1 MTTVQNKTGVR
12 DLTINDCKNGHLFSI
27 DALAGPLYILNMPIA
42 SDSIKKILGPGGTLA
57 AYLAD
62 FEYRPSQVQL
72 ALLVQK
78 SLKTETPCLIE
89 AGTGTGKTLG
99 YLLPAVLSQKKI
111 VISTGTKNLQ
121 EQIYFKDI
129 PLLEKLMDR
138 TLDAALM
145 KGRQNYF
152 CLHRYHQQFSQV
164 SFLRP
169 DLREM
174 KKRIERWLKK
184 TECADR
190 AELDWLADDDP
201 LWGLLS
207 AGSEQ
212 CLGSHCFHYEDCFLN
227 RLRQKAA
234 RSKIV
239 IVNHHLFFADLV
251 VKQGGFGEVLPRFEA
266 VIFDEAHLIE
276 DIATAYLG
284 ETLSTQQLLDLAADA
299 EKNQANLEGPQQKA
313 LQGHLDFLRLGA
325 EQIRAQ
331 FLEGPD
337 KGPLPEETIRRLDLG
352 PAHLIRKALRYLQE
366 NPERIEP
373 DRAQGPALAVRAE
386 DLTQRLKNTLTD
398 RSPDWLN
405 WYERHKKSLHLHASP
420 LDISRE
426 LQQALYKKTP
436 TVILTSATL
445 STGGHFDYI
454 RARLGLEGE
463 LLQGI
468 YPSHFDFAEQALLYV
483 PQDLPLP
490 NEPDFG
496 PQIAQRIL
504 RILQIT
510 AGRALVLFTS
520 HQNLNQVHEG
530 LLGRLPYTL
539 FRQGEAP
546 PAVLLQAFKQDTHSV
561 LLATGSF
568 WQGVDVPGEALS
580 CLIIDKLPFDAP
592 GEPLVAARIAS
603 IRSKQGNPFM
613 EYQVPAAIIALKQGM
628 GRLIRTGSD
637 RGVIAILDRR
647 LIQKHYGRFFFESLP
662 PVLLSHKLEDI
673 RAFFSSGE

>member
-1 MTTVQNKTGVR
+1 MFHSADPIRKT
-12 DLTINDCKNGHLFSI
+12 
-27 DALAGPLYILNMPIA
+27 
-42 SDSIKKILGPGGTLA
+42 LGPNGTLA
-57 AYLAD
+57 AFLPD
-62 FEYRPSQVQL
+62 FEYRPSQAQL

-78 SLKTETPCLIE
+78 SLKTETPALIE

-99 YLLPAVLSQKKI
+99 YLLPAVLSRKKI

-129 PLLEKLMDR
+129 PLLEKLMGQ

-169 DLREM
+169 DLRDM

-184 TECADR
+184 TECGDR

-212 CLGSHCFHYEDCFLN
+212 CLGSHCFHYEECFLN

-234 RSKIV
+234 QSKIV

-276 DIATAYLG
+276 EIATAYLG
-284 ETLSTQQLLDLAADA
+284 ETWSTQQLLDLAADA
-299 EKNQANLEGPQQKA
+299 EKSLAYLEDPQHKI
-313 LQGHLDFLRLGA
+313 LQGHLDFIRLGA
-325 EQIRAQ
+325 EQIRAS

-337 KGPLPEETIRRLDLG
+337 KGPLNEEMIRRLDLG
-352 PAHLIRKALRYLQE
+352 PAHLIRKALRYLQD
-366 NPERIEP
+366 NPEQTRP
-373 DRAQGPALAVRAE
+373 DRAQGPALAARVE
-386 DLTQRLKNTLTD
+386 DLTRRLKNTLTD

-454 RARLGLEGE
+454 RARLGLSGE

-468 YPSHFDFAEQALLYV
+468 YTSHFDFNEQALLYV

-496 PQIAQRIL
+496 SQITQRIL
-504 RILQIT
+504 QILQIT

-592 GEPLVAARIAS
+592 GEPLIAARIAS
-603 IRSKQGNPFM
+603 IRAKQGNPFL

-628 GRLIRTGSD
+628 GRLIRTASD

-647 LIQKHYGRFFFESLP
+647 LIRKHYGRFFFESLP
-662 PVLLSHKLEDI
+662 PVPLSHRLEDI
-673 RAFFSSGE
+673 QAFFR